1 MLVKLPIYSYK
12 TNKSCDEHLS
22 SRYSIVLECWNSE
35 PEKRPNF
42 SELATDICG
51 TLEDMAGYLDLTT
64 PSATNEMTAETE
76 IVLTRPLS
84 SLLET

>member
-1 MLVKLPIYSYK
+1 MLVKLPTAK
-12 TNKSCDEHLS
+12 KLTRDDKRLS

-51 TLEDMAGYLDLTT
+51 TLEDMAGYLDLTI
-64 PSATNEMTAETE
+64 PSSAATNEMTSETE
-76 IVLTRPLS
+76 TVLTRPLS